1 MGNVTISPA
10 PYPPPVSLVYLNE
23 RGDGGMN
30 NRTLHV
36 LLAKEAKQPDQ
47 YLQAFQTQFSSTHI
61 LKFSYLPVLSLRPTT
76 TAIQDATRL
85 LHSPATLPLG
95 IICTSQHA
103 TNILAQVLAALP
115 ANHPARTQLVYFVV
129 GASTAAPLCHLHI
142 TNIVG
147 AHNTG
152 NALKLSSLVIEHYN
166 TAAATAAAT
175 TTTTTTSSN
184 NNYLFFCGN
193 SRKDTLPTQ
202 LASHQIPFVEIQ
214 LYQSTAI
221 APQDLQWPLTAPDWM
236 VFFSPN
242 GVRAAL
248 AGSST
253 APWPWVFP
261 KHAAIGGTTGSCMS
275 SVGISL
281 DCVPSQPNPIALSAC
296 LFALESAMDY
306 YGAASKPPWVEVLA
320 ACCFDDA
327 SLTSLSF
334 TSKRF
339 FRWFYFK
346 IQKHPKENI
355 PNTSR

>member
-1 MGNVTISPA
+1 MIST
-10 PYPPPVSLVYLNE
+10 
-23 RGDGGMN
+23 
-30 NRTLHV
+30 RTFHV
-36 LLAKEAKQPDQ
+36 LLAKEPKQPDQ
-47 YLQAFQTQFSSTHI
+47 YLQAFQSQFSPTRS
-61 LKFSYLPVLSLRPTT
+61 LKISYLPVLSLRPTA
-76 TAIQDATRL
+76 TAIQDAHRL
-85 LHSPATLPLG
+85 LRSPTTLPLG

-115 ANHPARTQLVYFVV
+115 TNHPARTQLVYFVV
-129 GASTAAPLCHLHI
+129 GASTAAPLCHLNI

-152 NALKLSSLVIEHYN
+152 NAVKLSSLVIEHYN
-166 TAAATAAAT
+166 TATTTTT
-175 TTTTTTSSN
+175 TTTTTTSN
-184 NNYLFFCGN
+184 NNYIFFCGN

-202 LASHQIPFVEIQ
+202 LSSHQIPFVEIQ
-214 LYQSTAI
+214 LYHSTFI

-248 AGSST
+248 AGSHT
-253 APWPWVFP
+253 APWPLVFP

-281 DCVPSQPNPIALSAC
+281 DCVPSQPNPIALSTG
-296 LFALESAMDY
+296 LFALETAMDSY
-306 YGAASKPPWVEVLA
+306 DATSTPSWVEVLA
-320 ACCFDDA
+320 ACCFNDA

-334 TSKRF
+334 TSKSF
-339 FRWFYFK
+339 FRSFYFK
-346 IQKHPKENI
+346 IQKHPKKNTPTT